1 MENAVLGR
9 HLMLELYD
17 CPQSLLD
24 NIPKIEAVLLHV
36 VRESGATLISKSF
49 HHFSPYG
56 VSGVVV
62 IAESHLTIHSWPE
75 HGYAALDVFTCDP
88 RIDYDLVEQLL
99 VSGFKAGRHHTQLL
113 ARGSLAEIHARAG

>member
-24 NIPKIEAVLLHV
+24 NIPKIETVLLHV

-88 RIDYDLVEQLL
+88 RIDYDLVEELL
-99 VSGFKAGRHHTQLL
+99 VAGFMAGRHHTQLL
-113 ARGSLAEIHARAG
+113 DRGSLAEIHARAV